1 MNGRYRSGAGAR
13 RVLIIEDNADAAES
27 LCALLRLCGHA
38 AEVALTGADG
48 IELARTFLP
57 DVVLCDLGMP
67 EMDGLR
73 VAEALREDPRLRG
86 VRLIALTGYGRP
98 EDVARAV
105 RAGFDSHITKPADP
119 EQILRVIQA

>member
-1 MNGRYRSGAGAR
+1 MSGRYRVGVGTR

-38 AEVALTGADG
+38 AEVALTGAEG
-48 IELARTFLP
+48 LELARTFVP

-73 VAEALREDPRLRG
+73 VAQAMRADPLLGG

-105 RAGFDSHITKPADP
+105 HAGFDAHIIKPADP
-119 EQILRVIQA
+119 EHILRVIQA